1 MSTQTINKSLLI
13 KWAIVFGLTFACF
26 LIPESG
32 ILTMNVKLFFAITVF
47 GLALAAFEIVPT
59 LMISL
64 LMPALWMILE
74 VAPASVVL
82 SPWLTTTPLMI
93 VGALFMAA
101 TLEDCGLLRRLAYYL
116 MCKVKGSYMGLL
128 FSITIVTVILNI
140 LTSGRGYLIMG
151 PLAIGLCVSLN
162 GMQKNLG
169 AGLAAAVMV
178 GGCTSHIYTYQA
190 SCWGILMQMAGKY
203 VGPTDITPLSIMLH
217 NWPMF
222 FVSLIVIFIAGK
234 MFKPE
239 EELGEIT
246 YFQMK
251 LQEMGKIT
259 RREKVNGLMLAII
272 LVYIFG
278 VGWHKLDVNLG
289 FAIIP
294 WIVYLPG
301 LNGADANTIK
311 KVNLDILFFATACMA
326 VGTVA
331 STLGIGV
338 ALAGVVSGLLNGST
352 SPFAIMGMVF
362 IIVFILN
369 FLMTPVAIF
378 SLITDPILMMVT
390 SMGYSPIPFTYA
402 ISACSEAI
410 IFPYEY
416 VPYLIV
422 YGFGMMKMNDFIK
435 YNIIRSIIVFA
446 GILIVL
452 VPYWMLI
459 GLF

>member
-1 MSTQTINKSLLI
+1 M
-13 KWAIVFGLTFACF
+13 
-26 LIPESG
+26 
-32 ILTMNVKLFFAITVF
+32 
-47 GLALAAFEIVPT
+47 AAFEIVPT

-64 LMPALWMILE
+64 LMPALWMILK

-82 SPWLTTTPLMI
+82 SPWLTTTPLMV

-178 GGCTSHIYTYQA
+178 GGCTSHVYTYQA
-190 SCWGILMQMAGKY
+190 SGWGVLMQMAGNY
-203 VGPTDITPLSIMLH
+203 VGPTDITPLSIMMH

-272 LVYIFG
+272 LVY
-278 VGWHKLDVNLG
+278 KL
-289 FAIIP
+289 
-294 WIVYLPG
+294 
-301 LNGADANTIK
+301 
-311 KVNLDILFFATACMA
+311 ILT
-326 VGTVA
+326 
-331 STLGIGV
+331 
-338 ALAGVVSGLLNGST
+338 
-352 SPFAIMGMVF
+352 
-362 IIVFILN
+362 
-369 FLMTPVAIF
+369 
-378 SLITDPILMMVT
+378 
-390 SMGYSPIPFTYA
+390 
-402 ISACSEAI
+402 
-410 IFPYEY
+410 
-416 VPYLIV
+416 
-422 YGFGMMKMNDFIK
+422 
-435 YNIIRSIIVFA
+435 
-446 GILIVL
+446 
-452 VPYWMLI
+452 
-459 GLF
+459 